1 METIVALIVEY
12 AAIWAP
18 AIVAVLG
25 IVAAVI
31 PALMKIRDALAE
43 FRKSDDLKRVIRL
56 LEKQGAENAELRR
69 LYNLTLEEITKIKG
83 YADSKEDL

>member
-12 AAIWAP
+12 VAIWAP

-25 IVAAVI
+25 IVAAII

-43 FRKSDDLKRVIRL
+43 FRKSEDLKKVVQL

-69 LYNLTLEEITKIKG
+69 LYLLGLEEMTKIKD
-83 YADSKEDL
+83 YADQNKE